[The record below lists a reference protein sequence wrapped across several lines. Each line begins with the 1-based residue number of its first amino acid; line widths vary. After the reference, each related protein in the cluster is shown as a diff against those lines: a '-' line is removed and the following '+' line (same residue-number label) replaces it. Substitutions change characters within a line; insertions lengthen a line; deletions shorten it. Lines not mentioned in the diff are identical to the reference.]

1 MHDQRNCFHSL
12 QLLSSSTENSGVA
25 MAPRLWL
32 ELDLLLEH
40 ATELEA
46 RECGVSLRRSTVSD
60 AVDSVS
66 VTPKYWVIQRRSSV
80 SSLEM

>member
-1 MHDQRNCFHSL
+1 
-12 QLLSSSTENSGVA
+12 

-40 ATELEA
+40 VTELEA
-46 RECGVSLRRSTVSD
+46 RGCSVSLRRSTVSD
-60 AVDSVS
+60 AVDSVC
-66 VTPKYWVIQRRSSV
+66 VAPKYWVIRGRSSV

>member
-1 MHDQRNCFHSL
+1 
-12 QLLSSSTENSGVA
+12 

-40 ATELEA
+40 VTELEA
-46 RECGVSLRRSTVSD
+46 SVSLRRSTVSD
-60 AVDSVS
+60 AVDSVC
-66 VTPKYWVIQRRSSV
+66 VAPKYWVIQGRSSV